1 MNGVH
6 QMSADAYEKLAAEIA
21 KLESVDRA
29 QIAEKIGE
37 ARDDGDLKENAEYHA
52 AKDEQSFLETRILH
66 LRDFLDNAEI
76 VEATESKDEIGY
88 GSTFTLVD
96 LDSDKQS
103 TYTIVSSYE
112 QDVAEG
118 KLSTSSPLGEAVA
131 GTSPGE
137 TTKVTLPNGS
147 EREFKIVSIA

>member
-6 QMSADAYEKLAAEIA
+6 QMSAEAYEKLEAEIA
-21 KLESVDRA
+21 KLENIDRA
-29 QIAEKIGE
+29 EIAEKIGE

-76 VEATESKDEIGY
+76 VEATKSKDRIGY
-88 GSTFTLVD
+88 GSTFTVVD
-96 LDSDKQS
+96 LENDKET

-131 GTSPGE
+131 GKSVGQNAT
-137 TTKVTLPNGS
+137 VNLPNGGQ
-147 EREFKIVSIA
+147 REFKVVGIA